1 MYRDTL
7 SLSLWRLD
15 FVLDVN
21 FHDWHKQGPFA
32 LTRELWPLV
41 GDIFLSCYVFQNAH
55 WQNSRSLPALPT
67 ALAGGLTSFTFT
79 DPELVWKQK
88 QTQGTRSDSLALA
101 AICSRGH
108 IGVFGVTPKGV
119 PESACLC
126 GTCMALCWVI
136 SLVQL
141 VLLSQ
146 VRPCAK
152 TQVRL

>member
-55 WQNSRSLPALPT
+55 
-67 ALAGGLTSFTFT
+67 
-79 DPELVWKQK
+79 
-88 QTQGTRSDSLALA
+88 
-101 AICSRGH
+101 
-108 IGVFGVTPKGV
+108 
-119 PESACLC
+119 
-126 GTCMALCWVI
+126 
-136 SLVQL
+136 
-141 VLLSQ
+141 
-146 VRPCAK
+146 
-152 TQVRL
+152 